1 MKLQSNP
8 FLALEDVIATLE
20 SLGAHPLSEDS
31 KEWTSKILGMH
42 VDMCYTEDCEVY
54 QVTQIQLRCDGFI
67 KFLDLVETIFE
78 DVPREELIKREAY
91 YPNVGR
97 RLKMSLGENL
107 ELITF
112 ANEKQEEII
121 YGSHDTKL

>member
-31 KEWTSKILGMH
+31 KEWTSGILGISTDI
-42 VDMCYTEDCEVY
+42 VYTEDCEQSY
-54 QVTQIQLRCDGFI
+54 TTDIHLRCDAFI
-67 KFLDLVETIFE
+67 KFLDLVGTVWEG
-78 DVPREELIKREAY
+78 VPREELIKKMTY
-91 YPNVGR
+91 YSNVGR

-107 ELITF
+107 EITTF

-121 YGSHDTKL
+121 YGDN